1 MTNLCKIYIR
11 NSREEK
17 EDVLRIKEIIYFN
30 LNSTEI
36 EVVRWG
42 RFYTLYLVGLE
53 KYFTK

>member
-17 EDVLRIKEIIYFN
+17 EDVLRIKEIIYFK

-36 EVVRWG
+36 EVVGWG
-42 RFYTLYLVGLE
+42 RFYI
-53 KYFTK
+53 